1 MNIPGGFKCICDAGF
16 SGDGKTCADI
26 DECAE
31 DRTLCENGA
40 CVNTDGS
47 FKVRY
52 MRTAAYQTQYNRL
65 FVCQD
70 EDENEPEDDFF
81 RSFRITTVTNK
92 PGPHSESIYH

>member
-31 DRTLCENGA
+31 DQTLFENGA

-52 MRTAAYQTQYNRL
+52 MRTAAYQTQYKKMKKN
-65 FVCQD
+65 
-70 EDENEPEDDFF
+70 
-81 RSFRITTVTNK
+81 T
-92 PGPHSESIYH
+92 G

>member
-1 MNIPGGFKCICDAGF
+1 MSDKSRKEPVLFPRHNKNDFFSRCVNIPGGFKCICDAGF

-47 FKVRY
+47 FKVGY
-52 MRTAAYQTQYNRL
+52 MHTAAR
-65 FVCQD
+65 
-70 EDENEPEDDFF
+70 
-81 RSFRITTVTNK
+81 
-92 PGPHSESIYH
+92 